1 MENTEISQDP
11 ETGLAAFTT
20 DHLSRS
26 AVGYVEYAAVPIW
39 ANPFSDVKTTDWFYD
54 SVAFAVQ
61 KGLFS
66 GTSDTTFSTN
76 EPMTRAMLVTVL

>member
-1 MENTEISQDP
+1 
-11 ETGLAAFTT
+11 
-20 DHLSRS
+20 
-26 AVGYVEYAAVPIW
+26 VGYVEYAAVPVW
-39 ANPFSDVKTTDWFYD
+39 TNPFSDMKPADWFYD